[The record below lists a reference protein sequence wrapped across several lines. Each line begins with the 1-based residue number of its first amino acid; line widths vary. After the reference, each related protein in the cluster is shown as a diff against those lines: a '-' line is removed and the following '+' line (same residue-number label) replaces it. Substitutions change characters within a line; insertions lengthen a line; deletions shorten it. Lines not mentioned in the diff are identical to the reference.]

1 MERNMIEKQDLEKLL
16 STTRGQID
24 TLNHLLTEQEREL
37 YSLQRQLGTAI
48 MDRDHFGSEAQVPTS
63 FLFFN
68 TCIVIRGM
76 RKKLEIWDP
85 I

>member
-1 MERNMIEKQDLEKLL
+1 MERNKIEKQDLEKLL

-24 TLNHLLTEQEREL
+24 TLNHHLTEQEREL
-37 YSLQRQLGTAI
+37 SSLQRQLGTAI
-48 MDRDHFGSEAQVPTS
+48 KDRDHFGSEAQVPT

-68 TCIVIRGM
+68 TYIVIRGM